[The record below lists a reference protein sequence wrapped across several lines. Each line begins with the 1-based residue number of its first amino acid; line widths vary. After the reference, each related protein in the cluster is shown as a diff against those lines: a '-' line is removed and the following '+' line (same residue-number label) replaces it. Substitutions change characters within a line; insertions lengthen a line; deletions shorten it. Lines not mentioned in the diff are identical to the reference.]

1 VETKPGLD
9 VVPAPVWSEVLTH
22 LEDAVLVLDAER
34 TLRFANPR
42 ARALLGYREGESI
55 GGRCRSNTR
64 GIDCENACPLT
75 FALES
80 RLDRVEDFATV
91 YHTRDGRPLPLSVTL
106 IPLRDAAGDFCGAV
120 EILRPA
126 ELDPGFYLAGSS
138 RVASE
143 LRGIFRQAAM
153 SSRHLAVSGDPLAC
167 ADVARGVHRMSG
179 VDDSLYHVW
188 TGSWDRVDPWPPG
201 TMYVNGG
208 PFKDASLEAIPKGWR
223 LIVKVADLD
232 DVSEVSGFERV
243 QLPNL
248 PERCDDLA
256 EMIAAWIRQ
265 RRPALAISPE
275 VLDRLVRMA
284 RDGGLERVD
293 RVLSIAIPAAVD
305 RLDLEHLP
313 VNGYAAELV
322 DEILRDPDPFGALEM
337 RLLREV
343 LCRSDWRVQDAAD
356 RLGVSR
362 TTLWRKMRDHGIE
375 RPGCANGGD

>member
-1 VETKPGLD
+1 M
-9 VVPAPVWSEVLTH
+9 
-22 LEDAVLVLDAER
+22 DA
-34 TLRFANPR
+34 
-42 ARALLGYREGESI
+42 
-55 GGRCRSNTR
+55 C
-64 GIDCENACPLT
+64 
-75 FALES
+75 
-80 RLDRVEDFATV
+80 
-91 YHTRDGRPLPLSVTL
+91 
-106 IPLRDAAGDFCGAV
+106 
-120 EILRPA
+120 
-126 ELDPGFYLAGSS
+126 
-138 RVASE
+138 
-143 LRGIFRQAAM
+143 
-153 SSRHLAVSGDPLAC
+153 
-167 ADVARGVHRMSG
+167 
-179 VDDSLYHVW
+179 
-188 TGSWDRVDPWPPG
+188 
-201 TMYVNGG
+201 
-208 PFKDASLEAIPKGWR
+208 LEAIPKGWR
-223 LIVKVADLD
+223 LIVEVADVD
-232 DVSEVSGFERV
+232 EASELSDFECV
-243 QLPNL
+243 QLPDL

-265 RRPALAISPE
+265 RRPVLSISPE